1 MPSAAA
7 SVISLPCAICPR
19 YNRAVVGK
27 KAEENRGLL
36 HLNYPIE
43 NGIVT
48 DWDNMVKVWGHIYE
62 KGALSD
68 TTAIPSEEHPV
79 IRAVSCVKSCIG
91 AQNKQIKL
99 RITSSFLRIIGPSY
113 RSSAESQEKSRES
126 CRSFFRDLQCTCHVH
141 LSPGTHLWCN

>member
-1 MPSAAA
+1 M
-7 SVISLPCAICPR
+7 
-19 YNRAVVGK
+19 VGS

-36 HLNYPIE
+36 HLKYPIE

-79 IRAVSCVKSCIG
+79 
-91 AQNKQIKL
+91 
-99 RITSSFLRIIGPSY
+99 
-113 RSSAESQEKSRES
+113 SSAGWMKARLTKMPGCYSLSLPHHRQVLLTEAPLNPRKNREKAAEV
-126 CRSFFRDLQCTCHVH
+126 FFETFNAPAMYISPQVTSPVFEHPISLSLSLSLSIMNCTISVII
-141 LSPGTHLWCN
+141 